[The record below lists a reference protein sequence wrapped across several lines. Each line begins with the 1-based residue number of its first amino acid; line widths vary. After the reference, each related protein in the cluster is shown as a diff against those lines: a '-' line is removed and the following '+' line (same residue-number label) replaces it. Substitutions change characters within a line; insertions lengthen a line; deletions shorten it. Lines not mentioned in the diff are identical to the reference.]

1 MYRAFFMAFGFVAAG
16 ALFVYFSRNK
26 TRNMSN
32 SVLYQITKNAVYR
45 NAHINQFIKKSKLKS
60 LDIDNVVAGG
70 MKNKFFDCQI
80 AVNNVMM
87 GKIEIA
93 GTYVPED
100 GKYNFEKFVF
110 RYMED
115 NVHKEIN
122 LLI

>member
-1 MYRAFFMAFGFVAAG
+1 
-16 ALFVYFSRNK
+16 
-26 TRNMSN
+26 
-32 SVLYQITKNAVYR
+32 
-45 NAHINQFIKKSKLKS
+45 
-60 LDIDNVVAGG
+60 
-70 MKNKFFDCQI
+70 
-80 AVNNVMM
+80 M